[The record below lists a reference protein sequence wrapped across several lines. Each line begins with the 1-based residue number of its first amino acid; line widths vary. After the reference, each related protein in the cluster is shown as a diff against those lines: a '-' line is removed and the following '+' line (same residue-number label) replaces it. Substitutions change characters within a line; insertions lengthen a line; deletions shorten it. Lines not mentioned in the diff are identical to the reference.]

1 LIELAVLGSLAR
13 YGKQEMRR
21 QGDEEIK
28 ETSLSP
34 ELFISCDPHAAV
46 GQNGGDG
53 LSA

>member
-1 LIELAVLGSLAR
+1 LIELKVLGSLAR

-34 ELFISCDPHAAV
+34 ELLISCRSTRGDWARCSVGFAV
-46 GQNGGDG
+46 
-53 LSA
+53 